1 MIKKSHFSVSNPSY
15 VKQSWFLIFTLVSS
29 MGKTHRKRTKV
40 FEKNFISPICKDGQI
55 LNWIHHWENENIFF
69 KILKILPTCDSFLK
83 IDFHIELTYGW
94 NPSFFS
100 KNDKILLD
108 SPIGKK
114 DPISIPHPPFSDFK
128 MLSKKAKK
136 KRNTTR
142 VRVMVR

>member
-1 MIKKSHFSVSNPSY
+1 MIKKSHFSVSNPPY

-29 MGKTHRKRTKV
+29 MGKTHRKWTKV

-69 KILKILPTCDSFLK
+69 QNF
-83 IDFHIELTYGW
+83 E
-94 NPSFFS
+94 NPSYMWFIFENRFSHWTYIWVKSIIFS

-114 DPISIPHPPFSDFK
+114 DPISLPPPFSDFK

-142 VRVMVR
+142 VRVIVL